1 MEEKTKIDEI
11 NKRLNQELEDLKD
24 SDDFKKQ
31 F

>member
-24 SDDFKKQ
+24 SDDFKK
-31 F
+31 